1 MEPLL
6 GLPVVLPQRGSRLR
20 LISLRNQL
28 RAGILDG
35 RLKPGVRLPSTRAL
49 AQGCGIG
56 RNTAV
61 AAYELLL
68 SEGYV
73 VVRRGSGTTVA
84 ESLPERPHAAAQTAR
99 RGLERRLNRYWRGQG
114 PPPCKNAVAPPRYLF
129 QVGVPD
135 AANFPYDIWRRL
147 GGRIERRLRG
157 GVPLTSD
164 PQGLP
169 GLREAIAQHVSFAR
183 AVACG
188 PEDIVVTAGARQA
201 FDLLARILTTS
212 GRTTVAIENPGYSP
226 VREAFAAYGA
236 RIAPVPVD
244 EEGLIVDH
252 LPAAAR
258 VVCVTPSHQFPLGA
272 VMSARRRTSLLDVCR
287 RRRAVVIEDDYDG
300 EFRFADRPLD
310 ALQTLDRMRSVFY
323 VGTFSKSLLPDLRLG
338 YVVAPPWALGPL
350 VAAQQVAGGQCCAMT
365 QATVALLI
373 RDGHLARHIRK
384 MQRIY
389 RARRDRL
396 LEGLRSGF
404 DQWLE
409 VLPSVAGLH
418 VAARL
423 KSLGEESV
431 IARGRDAGVGIGAL
445 RPYYAKNPTV
455 PGLMFGYGNLDERA
469 IIEALERF
477 RASMASGLAPKGRA
491 ERSR

>member
-6 GLPVVLPQRGSRLR
+6 GLPVVLPQRGSRSL

-28 RAGILDG
+28 RTAILDG

-49 AQGCGIG
+49 AAGLRIG

-68 SEGYV
+68 SEGYL
-73 VVRRGSGTTVA
+73 VVRRGSGTAVA
-84 ESLPERPHAAAQTAR
+84 ESLPVRSNPAAEATR
-99 RGLERRLNRYWRGQG
+99 RGLARRLNRYWRGRAQ
-114 PPPCKNAVAPPRYLF
+114 PQRRNAVAPPRYLF
-129 QVGVPD
+129 QVGMPD

-147 GGRIERRLRG
+147 GGRVQRRLRG
-157 GVPLTSD
+157 AFALAAD

-169 GLREAIAQHVSFAR
+169 ALREAIAQHVSFAR

-212 GRTTVAIENPGYSP
+212 GRTTVAIENPGYPP
-226 VREAFAAYGA
+226 VREAFAAHGA

-244 EEGLIVDH
+244 EEGLIVGSI
-252 LPAAAR
+252 PAEAR

-272 VMSARRRTSLLDVCR
+272 VMSAQRRATLLDVCR
-287 RRRAVVIEDDYDG
+287 RRRAVIIEDDYDG

-310 ALQTLDRMRSVFY
+310 ALQTLDRARSVLY

-338 YVVAPPWALGPL
+338 YVVAPPWALGAL
-350 VAAQQVAGGQCCAMT
+350 VAAKQVADGQCCAMT
-365 QATVALLI
+365 QATVAMLI
-373 RDGHLARHIRK
+373 REGHLARHIRK

-389 RARRDRL
+389 HGRRDRL
-396 LEGLRSGF
+396 LEGLRCGF
-404 DQWLE
+404 DRWLE

-423 KSLGEESV
+423 KSLREDLV
-431 IARGRDAGVGIGAL
+431 IARGRQAGVGIGAL
-445 RPYYAKNPTV
+445 RPYFAKNPTMR
-455 PGLMFGYGNLDERA
+455 GLMFGYGNLDERA
-469 IIEALERF
+469 IGEGLERF
-477 RASMASGLAPKGRA
+477 RASVLDGDRNGLI
-491 ERSR
+491 

>member
-1 MEPLL
+1 LL
-6 GLPVVLPQRGSRLR
+6 
-20 LISLRNQL
+20 LISLRDQL
-28 RAGILDG
+28 RAAILDG

-49 AQGCGIG
+49 AEGLHIG

-68 SEGYV
+68 SEGYI
-73 VVRRGSGTTVA
+73 VVRRGSGTAVA
-84 ESLPERPHAAAQTAR
+84 ESLPERPKPATGTTR
-99 RGLERRLNRYWRGQG
+99 RGLERRLNRYWRGR
-114 PPPCKNAVAPPRYLF
+114 APPQRENAIATPRFVF

-135 AANFPYDIWRRL
+135 AANFPYDVWRRL
-147 GGRIERRLRG
+147 GRRIERRLRG
-157 GVPLTSD
+157 GFPLSSD

-169 GLREAIAQHVSFAR
+169 ALREAIAQHVSFAR

-188 PEDIVVTAGARQA
+188 AADIVVTAGARQA
-201 FDLLARILTTS
+201 FDLLARVLTTS
-212 GRTTVAIENPGYSP
+212 GRTTVAIEEPGYSP
-226 VREAFAAYGA
+226 VREAFAAQGA

-244 EEGLIVDH
+244 QEGLIVRNI
-252 LPAAAR
+252 PAEAR

-272 VMSARRRTSLLDVCR
+272 VMSAPRRTSLLDLCS
-287 RRRAVVIEDDYDG
+287 RRRAVIIEDDYDG

-338 YVVAPPWALGPL
+338 YVVAPPWALGAL
-350 VAAQQVAGGQCCAMT
+350 VAAKQVADGQCCATT

-389 RARRDRL
+389 RGRRDRL

-404 DQWLE
+404 DRWLE

-431 IARGRDAGVGIGAL
+431 IARARDAGVGIGAL
-445 RPYYAKNPTV
+445 RPYYAKKPTMR
-455 PGLMFGYGNLDERA
+455 GLMFGFGNVDERA
-469 IIEALERF
+469 IDEGLELF
-477 RASMASGLAPKGRA
+477 RASIASRFRPSDR
-491 ERSR
+491 

>member
-1 MEPLL
+1 MEPLFL
-6 GLPVVLPQRGSRLR
+6 GLPVVLPSRESRAL
-20 LISLRNQL
+20 LISLRDQL
-28 RAGILDG
+28 RTAILDG

-49 AQGCGIG
+49 AEGYRIG

-68 SEGYV
+68 SEGYL
-73 VVRRGSGTTVA
+73 VVRRGSGTRVA
-84 ESLPERPHAAAQTAR
+84 ESLPVRANPAVEATR
-99 RGLERRLNRYWRGQG
+99 RSLARRLNRYWRDRA
-114 PPPCKNAVAPPRYLF
+114 PPPPRHARAPPQYVF
-129 QVGVPD
+129 QVGMPD
-135 AANFPYDIWRRL
+135 AANFPYEIWRRL

-157 GVPLTSD
+157 GSPLVAD

-169 GLREAIAQHVSFAR
+169 VLREAIAQHVSFAR
-183 AVACG
+183 AVACSAG
-188 PEDIVVTAGARQA
+188 DIVVTAGAHQA

-212 GRTTVAIENPGYSP
+212 GRTTVAIENPGYPP
-226 VREAFAAYGA
+226 VREAFAAHGA

-244 EEGLIVDH
+244 EEGLIVDDM
-252 LPAAAR
+252 PAEAR

-272 VMSARRRTSLLDVCR
+272 VMSAGRRTSLLDVCR

-338 YVVAPPWALGPL
+338 YVVAPPWALGAL
-350 VAAQQVAGGQCCAMT
+350 IAAKQVADGRCCAMT

-373 RDGHLARHIRK
+373 REGHLARHIRK

-389 RARRDRL
+389 RGRRDRL

-404 DQWLE
+404 ERWLE

-423 KSLGEESV
+423 KSLREDSV
-431 IARGRDAGVGIGAL
+431 IARGRAAGVGIGAL
-445 RPYYAKNPTV
+445 RPYYAKNPTLR
-455 PGLMFGYGNLDERA
+455 GLMFGYGNLDEISIR
-469 IIEALERF
+469 EGLERF
-477 RASMASGLAPKGRA
+477 RASILAGDRT
-491 ERSR
+491 R

>member
-6 GLPVVLPQRGSRLR
+6 GLPVVLPQSGSRLL
-20 LISLRNQL
+20 LISLHNQL
-28 RAGILDG
+28 RTAILDG

-49 AQGCGIG
+49 AEGLRIG

-68 SEGYV
+68 GEGYL
-73 VVRRGSGTTVA
+73 VVRRGSGTAVA
-84 ESLPERPHAAAQTAR
+84 ELLPSRSNPAAEAAR
-99 RGLERRLNRYWRGQG
+99 RGLQRRLNRYWRHRTLPQRRQAG
-114 PPPCKNAVAPPRYLF
+114 APPRYNF
-129 QVGVPD
+129 QVGAPD

-157 GVPLTSD
+157 GFPLAAD
-164 PQGLP
+164 AQGLP
-169 GLREAIAQHVSFAR
+169 ALREAIAQHVSFAR

-188 PEDIVVTAGARQA
+188 PQDIVVTAGAHQA
-201 FDLLARILTTS
+201 FDLLARILTTA
-212 GRTTVAIENPGYSP
+212 GRTTVAIENPGYPP
-226 VREAFAAYGA
+226 VREAFAAHGA

-244 EEGLIVDH
+244 AEGLIVGNI
-252 LPAAAR
+252 PAAAR

-272 VMSARRRTSLLDVCR
+272 VMSARRRTALLDACS
-287 RRRAVVIEDDYDG
+287 RRRAVIIEDDYDG

-310 ALQTLDRMRSVFY
+310 ALQTLDRMGSVFY

-338 YVVAPPWALGPL
+338 YVVAPPWALGAL
-350 VAAQQVAGGQCCAMT
+350 VAAKRVADGQSSAMT

-389 RARRDRL
+389 RGRRDRL
-396 LEGLRSGF
+396 LEGLRAGF
-404 DQWLE
+404 DRWLE

-423 KSLGEESV
+423 KTLREDSV
-431 IARGRDAGVGIGAL
+431 IARGRGAGVGIGAL
-445 RPYYAKNPTV
+445 RPYYAKTPTMG
-455 PGLMFGYGNLDERA
+455 GLMFGYGNLDERS
-469 IIEALERF
+469 IDQGLELF
-477 RASMASGLAPKGRA
+477 RASIASV
-491 ERSR
+491 

>member
-6 GLPVVLPQRGSRLR
+6 GLPVALPQRGSRLL

-28 RAGILDG
+28 RAAILDR

-49 AQGCGIG
+49 AQGLRIG

-68 SEGYV
+68 SEGYL
-73 VVRRGSGTTVA
+73 VVRRGSGTAVA
-84 ESLPERPHAAAQTAR
+84 ESLPERSNPAAETTR
-99 RGLERRLNRYWRGQG
+99 RGLERRLNRYWRGRAAPRRENSG
-114 PPPCKNAVAPPRYLF
+114 ATPPYLF
-129 QVGVPD
+129 QVGMPD

-147 GGRIERRLRG
+147 GGRIERRLRAG
-157 GVPLTSD
+157 FPLESD

-169 GLREAIAQHVSFAR
+169 ALREAIAQHVSFAR

-188 PEDIVVTAGARQA
+188 PADIVVTAGAHQA
-201 FDLLARILTTS
+201 FDLLARVLTTA

-226 VREAFAAYGA
+226 VRAAFAAHGA

-244 EEGLIVDH
+244 EEGLIVDR
-252 LPAAAR
+252 LPAQAR

-287 RRRAVVIEDDYDG
+287 RRRAVIIEDDYDG

-310 ALQTLDRMRSVFY
+310 ALQTLDRVRSVFY

-338 YVVAPPWALGPL
+338 YVVAPPWALGAL
-350 VAAQQVAGGQCCAMT
+350 VAAKQVADGKCSAMT

-389 RARRDRL
+389 RGRRDRL
-396 LEGLRSGF
+396 LEGLHSGF

-445 RPYYAKNPTV
+445 RPYYAKNPTMR
-455 PGLMFGYGNLDERA
+455 GLMFGYGNLDERA
-469 IIEALERF
+469 IGEGLERF
-477 RASMASGLAPKGRA
+477 RASISGR
-491 ERSR
+491 

>member
-6 GLPVVLPQRGSRLR
+6 GLPIVLPQRGSRLL

-28 RAGILDG
+28 RTAILDG

-49 AQGCGIG
+49 AEGCGIG

-68 SEGYV
+68 SEGYL
-73 VVRRGSGTTVA
+73 VVRRGSGTAVA
-84 ESLPERPHAAAQTAR
+84 ESLPAMSNPAAEATR
-99 RGLERRLNRYWRGQG
+99 RSLERRLNQYWRGRTPPQRPNAG
-114 PPPCKNAVAPPRYLF
+114 PRPRYVF
-129 QVGVPD
+129 QVGAPD

-147 GGRIERRLRG
+147 RGRIERRLRG
-157 GVPLTSD
+157 GFPPAAD

-169 GLREAIAQHVSFAR
+169 ALREAIARHVSFAR

-188 PEDIVVTAGARQA
+188 PQDIVVTAGAHQA

-212 GRTTVAIENPGYSP
+212 GRTTVALENPGYPP
-226 VREAFAAYGA
+226 VREAFAAHGA

-244 EEGLIVDH
+244 DEGLIVDEI
-252 LPAAAR
+252 PAKTR

-272 VMSARRRTSLLDVCR
+272 VMSAGRRASLLDVCR

-310 ALQTLDRMRSVFY
+310 ALQTLDRMHSVFY

-338 YVVAPPWALGPL
+338 YVVAPPWALGAL
-350 VAAQQVAGGQCCAMT
+350 IAAKRVADGQCSAMT
-365 QATVALLI
+365 QATLALLI

-389 RARRDRL
+389 QGRRDRL

-404 DQWLE
+404 DRWLE
-409 VLPSVAGLH
+409 VLPAVAGLH

-423 KSLGEESV
+423 KSLREDFV
-431 IARGRDAGVGIGAL
+431 IARARDAGVGIGAL
-445 RPYYAKNPTV
+445 RPYFAKNPTMR
-455 PGLMFGYGNLDERA
+455 GLMFGYGNLDERE
-469 IIEALERF
+469 IDQALERF
-477 RASMASGLAPKGRA
+477 RASMSSNFRPQDR
-491 ERSR
+491 

>member
-6 GLPVVLPQRGSRLR
+6 GLPVALPQRGSRLL

-28 RAGILDG
+28 RAAILDG

-49 AQGCGIG
+49 AQGLRIG

-68 SEGYV
+68 SEGYL
-73 VVRRGSGTTVA
+73 VVRRGSGTAVA
-84 ESLPERPHAAAQTAR
+84 ESLPERSNPAAETTR
-99 RGLERRLNRYWRGQG
+99 RGLERRLNRYWRGRAAPRRENSG
-114 PPPCKNAVAPPRYLF
+114 ATPPYLF
-129 QVGVPD
+129 QVGMPD

-147 GGRIERRLRG
+147 GGRIERRLRVG
-157 GVPLTSD
+157 FPLESD

-169 GLREAIAQHVSFAR
+169 ALREAIAQHVSFAR

-188 PEDIVVTAGARQA
+188 PADIVVTAGAHQA
-201 FDLLARILTTS
+201 FDLLARVLTTA

-226 VREAFAAYGA
+226 VRAAFAAHGA

-244 EEGLIVDH
+244 EEGLIVDR
-252 LPAAAR
+252 LPAQAR

-287 RRRAVVIEDDYDG
+287 RRRAVIIEDDYDG

-310 ALQTLDRMRSVFY
+310 ALQTLDRVRSVFY

-338 YVVAPPWALGPL
+338 YVVAPPWALGAL
-350 VAAQQVAGGQCCAMT
+350 VAAKQVADGKCSAMT

-389 RARRDRL
+389 RGRRDRL
-396 LEGLRSGF
+396 LEGLHSGF

-445 RPYYAKNPTV
+445 RPYYAKNPTMR
-455 PGLMFGYGNLDERA
+455 GLMFGYGNLDERA
-469 IIEALERF
+469 IGEGLERF
-477 RASMASGLAPKGRA
+477 RASISGR
-491 ERSR
+491 

>member
-1 MEPLL
+1 MEPPL
-6 GLPVVLPQRGSRLR
+6 GLPVVLPQRGSRLL
-20 LISLRNQL
+20 LIALRNQL
-28 RAGILDG
+28 RMAILDG

-49 AQGCGIG
+49 AEGYRIG

-68 SEGYV
+68 SEGYL
-73 VVRRGSGTTVA
+73 VVRRGSGTAVA
-84 ESLPERPHAAAQTAR
+84 ESLPVRSSPAAEATR
-99 RGLERRLNRYWRGQG
+99 RSLQRRLNRYWRGRALPQ
-114 PPPCKNAVAPPRYLF
+114 PRNAGAPARYVF
-129 QVGVPD
+129 RVGAPD
-135 AANFPYDIWRRL
+135 EANFPYDIWRRL
-147 GGRIERRLRG
+147 GGRIARRLRG
-157 GVPLTSD
+157 GFPLGSD

-169 GLREAIAQHVSFAR
+169 ALREAIAQHVSFAR

-188 PEDIVVTAGARQA
+188 PDDIVVTAGAHQA

-212 GRTTVAIENPGYSP
+212 GRTTVAIENPGYWP

-244 EEGLIVDH
+244 EEGLVVANI
-252 LPAAAR
+252 PAQAR

-287 RRRAVVIEDDYDG
+287 RRGAVIIEDDYDS
-300 EFRFADRPLD
+300 EFRFADRALD
-310 ALQTLDRMRSVFY
+310 ALQTLDRMHSVFY

-338 YVVAPPWALGPL
+338 YVVAPPWALGAL
-350 VAAQQVAGGQCCAMT
+350 IAAKQVADGRCCAMT

-373 RDGHLARHIRK
+373 REGHLARHIRK

-389 RARRDRL
+389 RGRRERL

-404 DQWLE
+404 DRWLE
-409 VLPSVAGLH
+409 VLPSAAGLH

-423 KSLGEESV
+423 KSLREDSV

-445 RPYYAKNPTV
+445 RPYYAKNPTMQ
-455 PGLMFGYGNLDERA
+455 GLMFGYGNLDEQA
-469 IIEALERF
+469 IDEGLERF
-477 RASMASGLAPKGRA
+477 RKSISSS
-491 ERSR
+491 SRQQDRR